1 MRKLKWGLI
10 GCGDIARKRVA
21 PALRDLPAGEFV
33 AVSRAR
39 VELAEGFAREHG
51 ARKWY
56 GNTEDLLADSEVEAV
71 YIATPVDLHCDQVL
85 AAARA
90 LPLPSGREV
99 DLAGLTHADSAALA
113 VLLALKRR
121 AAADGAE
128 IAFTSVPDTLLS
140 LARVYGV
147 DALVL
152 GPETA
157 PASSSTH
164 EPGGASGDRP

>member
-1 MRKLKWGLI
+1 MN
-10 GCGDIARKRVA
+10 DAA
-21 PALRDLPAGEFV
+21 TA
-33 AVSRAR
+33 
-39 VELAEGFAREHG
+39 GFAATDGG
-51 ARKWY
+51 ARWSY
-56 GNTEDLLADSEVEAV
+56 AGTLTFANAEAV
-71 YIATPVDLHCDQVL
+71 LG
-85 AAARA
+85 AALA

-121 AAADGAE
+121 AAADGAK
-128 IAFTSVPDTLLS
+128 IAFTSVPDTLVS

-152 GPETA
+152 GPATA
-157 PASSSTH
+157 APGTVR